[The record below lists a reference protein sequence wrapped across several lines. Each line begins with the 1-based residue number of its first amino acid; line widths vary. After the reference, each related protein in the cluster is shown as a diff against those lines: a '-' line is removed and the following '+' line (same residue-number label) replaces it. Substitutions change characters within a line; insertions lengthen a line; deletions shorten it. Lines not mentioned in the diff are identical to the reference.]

1 MTPYLR
7 TALERAA
14 ATVAN
19 AAPGGRN
26 ETLNR
31 ESYGL
36 GQLIHAGLS
45 VAEAEAVLT
54 QSASLAG
61 LPTREALTTIRHA
74 LREGQRRPRVVP
86 QREVSART
94 PADIAQFKA
103 LQRDARRAREAEA
116 LATLDAADATAEA
129 TQTIWKACRPV
140 DADAEACAWLSGRG
154 LDVDRVAALEGVRSC
169 PDGPVFWTGR
179 RLVLSVYDCRG
190 ARVAVRGRATSTVTH
205 GSKENGPTGHNG
217 VHPDGRVYAC
227 PLARRMLAGD
237 AVAVA
242 EVRRVGVVFTEG
254 GPDWLTA
261 STAWSD
267 ADERAPAVLGLYP
280 QSSPAPA
287 VTARIPDGA
296 RVVLVPHAGDAGTK
310 YMADVIGAV
319 RARCV
324 VFVAETGAGDLND
337 LLQTA
342 GRAGVR
348 DALTG
353 AEVYA

>member
-14 ATVAN
+14 AAVAS

-54 QSASLAG
+54 QAASLAG
-61 LPTREALTTIRHA
+61 LEAREALTTIRHA
-74 LREGQRRPRVVP
+74 LRDGQRRPRVVP

-94 PADIAQFKA
+94 PADVAAFKA

-116 LATLDAADATAEA
+116 LAELEAAEATAKA
-129 TQTIWKACRPV
+129 TQTIWKACRPLE
-140 DADAEACAWLSGRG
+140 ADAEACAWLSSRA

-179 RLVLSVYDCRG
+179 RLVLSVYDCHG

-205 GSKENGPTGHNG
+205 GGKENGPKGHNG

-242 EVRRVGVVFTEG
+242 LVRRVGVVVTEG
-254 GPDWLTA
+254 GPDFLTA
-261 STAWSD
+261 ATAWSD
-267 ADERAPAVLGLYP
+267 ADAEAPAVLGLY
-280 QSSPAPA
+280 SNSTPAPA

-310 YMADVIGAV
+310 YMADVAEALRV
-319 RARCV
+319 RCAL
-324 VFVAETGAGDLND
+324 FIAETGSGDLND

-342 GRAGVR
+342 GLAGVR

-353 AEVYA
+353 AEVLA